1 MVKNLP
7 TYLKTLSIIV
17 MPILITQVFLYLMTF
32 FDILMTSKY
41 DIGHLAGVSIGSS
54 LWVPVYT
61 GLTGILISITPIVAH
76 YIGGNN
82 KQQVKPSV
90 QQGILV
96 AIAMSLL
103 VYALI
108 FLAVEP
114 IVSMMDVSAIEREIA
129 IAYVK
134 AISIGLIPLFIYS
147 VLRGF
152 IDALGLTRITM
163 FITLLSAPIN
173 VFLNYLF
180 IFGKF
185 GAPELGGQGAALA
198 SALTYWVVLFITI
211 GLIATLPSIKEYQI
225 FSGFS
230 GIQMKRIWT
239 IIAMG
244 VPIGLSIFAETT
256 IFSAVTLMMTNY
268 TTEILSAHQIA
279 LNFTS
284 LLYMIPLSIAM
295 GATIVVGQSVGAK
308 KFTEASHYAWLSVLL
323 AIAVSF
329 VSASILFFFREQI
342 STFYT
347 DDAVVVGYAVQF
359 LLFAALFQLSDAIQ
373 APVQG
378 ALRGYKDVKI
388 TFIMAI
394 ISYWVIGLPLG
405 YYLATTTSLVQYG
418 YWVGLIAGLTA
429 GAITLSIRLLIV
441 QKTYARKKAQ
451 A

>member
-90 QQGILV
+90 QQGMIV
-96 AIAMSLL
+96 AITMSLL

-134 AISIGLIPLFIYS
+134 TISIGLIPLFLYS

-359 LLFAALFQLSDAIQ
+359 LIFAALFQLSDAIQ